1 MLGGGEDVRRFADPE
16 FMSTLLQVRARVA
29 ASADLNALANRIDTR
44 LRELPPDLQ
53 GYVTGSSYLI
63 ARTLDEVTRGQVLSL
78 SAALV
83 PIFIVLVAMFRSLR
97 IAALA
102 LIPNVLPIVAFFGIL
117 GWSGITL
124 NLTTSLVA
132 SVVLGIAVDD
142 SIHFFARL
150 RETARHAS
158 SEREAVGA
166 ALAAVV
172 RPVSFTTAGL
182 ALGFIT
188 LIVGELRSQAEFG
201 LLAAITLVIAWLL
214 DLTFTPALARR
225 YGLARVT
232 AAADRKF
239 TRHKP
244 R

>member
-1 MLGGGEDVRRFADPE
+1 MKG
-16 FMSTLLQVRARVA
+16 
-29 ASADLNALANRIDTR
+29 
-44 LRELPPDLQ
+44 
-53 GYVTGSSYLI
+53 
-63 ARTLDEVTRGQVLSL
+63 
-78 SAALV
+78 
-83 PIFIVLVAMFRSLR
+83 
-97 IAALA
+97 
-102 LIPNVLPIVAFFGIL
+102 LIPR
-117 GWSGITL
+117 
-124 NLTTSLVA
+124 
-132 SVVLGIAVDD
+132 AV
-142 SIHFFARL
+142 
-150 RETARHAS
+150 T
-158 SEREAVGA
+158 
-166 ALAAVV
+166 AVV
-172 RPVSFTTAGL
+172 GAGL